1 MNDMIRK
8 VIDAEDENTFLYLL
22 HEEGIFDEELFREYI
37 ENVRLVNIE
46 NTEKERIIVII
57 ESNEY
62 ILRNVIYH
70 FLPDDLYVMKNFPPN
85 MSDYVEQIHIE
96 NARLIRML

>member
-1 MNDMIRK
+1 MNDIIRK
-8 VIDAEDENTFLYLL
+8 IIEAKDENTFLYLL
-22 HEEGIFDEELFREYI
+22 HEEDVFDEALFREYI

-46 NTEKERIIVII
+46 NTEKEMIIVII
-57 ESNEY
+57 ERNEY
-62 ILRNVIYH
+62 ILRNVVYH
-70 FLPDDLYVMKNFPPN
+70 FLPDDSYVIKNFPPN

>member
-1 MNDMIRK
+1 VNDMIRK
-8 VIDAEDENTFLYLL
+8 VTDTVDKNTFLYLL
-22 HEEGIFDEELFREYI
+22 HEEGVFDEELFREYI

-46 NTEKERIIVII
+46 NTEKERVIVII
-57 ESNEY
+57 ERNEY
-62 ILRNVIYH
+62 ILRNVLYH

>member
-8 VIDAEDENTFLYLL
+8 VTDTVDKNTFLYLL
-22 HEEGIFDEELFREYI
+22 HEEGVFDEELFREYI

-46 NTEKERIIVII
+46 NTEKERVIVII
-57 ESNEY
+57 ERNEY
-62 ILRNVIYH
+62 ILRNVLYH